1 MNSSFEITF
10 ILSEILII
18 ILFAISTKFG
28 EGTYPQADLSGEA
41 EAT

>member
-18 ILFAISTKFG
+18 IFYAINTKFG
-28 EGTYPQADLSGEA
+28 EGSTYP
-41 EAT
+41 